1 MGIKLDKQNVDKNL
15 SSLFFLSNF
24 VLGGISSVPV
34 GLIFIGQKVRPSG
47 QISVTTFSEKKP
59 CALVQ
64 TLMCF
69 DRWKMLKEHLS
80 ASQVYSFV
88 QFTVSWKDNSGGHIC
103 FNRLFIRFW
112 LGRDCESETIFCFL
126 KSNTDYP
133 WFFFFVIN
141 TFQYYARNV

>member
-1 MGIKLDKQNVDKNL
+1 MGIKLDKQNVDRNL

-34 GLIFIGQKVRPSG
+34 GLIFIGQKVRPS
-47 QISVTTFSEKKP
+47 VRLDFSYYFFRKKP

-80 ASQVYSFV
+80 AS
-88 QFTVSWKDNSGGHIC
+88 
-103 FNRLFIRFW
+103 
-112 LGRDCESETIFCFL
+112 
-126 KSNTDYP
+126 
-133 WFFFFVIN
+133 
-141 TFQYYARNV
+141 